1 MIRLLCSPSREE
13 DVFAMVDAAG
23 QRNPGKALAL
33 LNALLRDQPLP
44 FVFSMVAR
52 QFRLLI
58 IAKEIMQEGG
68 DEYAIAAEGNLH
80 AFVAKKLAAQAP
92 RFSMSELVDIYHQ
105 LDRMDERAK
114 TGDATLEVMLET
126 LIADLSK

>member
-1 MIRLLCSPSREE
+1 
-13 DVFAMVDAAG
+13 MVDAAG
-23 QRNPGKALAL
+23 QRNPGKALSL

-80 AFVAKKLAAQAP
+80 AFVAKKRLPRRRDFPCRNWWISTTSSTAWTSAQRPATP
-92 RFSMSELVDIYHQ
+92 RLKSC
-105 LDRMDERAK
+105 
-114 TGDATLEVMLET
+114 
-126 LIADLSK
+126 SKP